1 VHDDN
6 KSNNGRIGQEVAM
19 GGSVIRNGV
28 FAELSIFVNN
38 FMKGI
43 IRSEQIFDLL
53 MITLIFFYT

>member
-53 MITLIFFYT
+53 MIALIFFYT

>member
-1 VHDDN
+1 MHDDN